1 MRAEE
6 KFATIFFTDIV
17 GFTPL
22 TERLPATE
30 LVALIETLKDF
41 NASRDEQ
48 LNVRVGINSGNVII
62 GDIGAKL
69 HRRDYTV
76 IGDAVNTA
84 SRLEAIAKECGQ
96 SIVMSAAV
104 AEHLPNEWRLQNL
117 GTFPIRGQGQ
127 EQVFALKTDT
137 EEGTQPEANQ

>member
-6 KFATIFFTDIV
+6 KFATIFFTDIG

-30 LVALIETLKDF
+30 LVAMIETLKNF

-76 IGDAVNTA
+76 IGDHVNVA
-84 SRLEAIAKECGQ
+84 ARLE
-96 SIVMSAAV
+96 SAAARGTVLISEDTYELIAEWV
-104 AEHLPNEWRLQNL
+104 AAKIL
-117 GTFPIRGQGQ
+117 GPI
-127 EQVFALKTDT
+127 
-137 EEGTQPEANQ
+137 